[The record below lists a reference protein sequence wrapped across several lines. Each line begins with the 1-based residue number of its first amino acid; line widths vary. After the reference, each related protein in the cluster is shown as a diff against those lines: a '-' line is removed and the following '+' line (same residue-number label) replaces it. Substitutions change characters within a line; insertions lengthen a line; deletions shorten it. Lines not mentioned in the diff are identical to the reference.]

1 MNIEKK
7 ATEIIEQILHQPAE
21 PVANIEL
28 KLSKVQFVELCSYI
42 LQYYGGRT
50 GHEFL
55 LKFHRSF
62 IKLTVSEL
70 REMIN
75 EMTYKKEFGVHTLLG
90 FYVQYTYVCDDE
102 LLHSL
107 GVTDKSF
114 STAPKPE
121 ALADN
126 ILLNRTL
133 KKLTL
138 SDEEIDTIRSMKPI
152 FEVVV

>member
-7 ATEIIEQILHQPAE
+7 STEIIEQILHQPAE
-21 PVANIEL
+21 PVANIES

-90 FYVQYTYVCDDE
+90 FYVQYTYVRDDE

-114 STAPKPE
+114 STAPKPD
-121 ALADN
+121 ALTDN

-133 KKLTL
+133 KKLAL
-138 SDEEIDTIRSMKPI
+138 SDEEIDTIRCMKPI